1 MSFQPDITSKWLDIV
16 YSETPGFINI
26 CSTLNW
32 AGRCYPSGDTDIALE
47 YIQELDKAGAEGIYL
62 RATTLRSVPE
72 SGRGSDEL
80 SFYLPGLWADI
91 DIAGPG
97 HKTSQQLPP
106 DVASAMR
113 IVDESGLPEPSHW
126 VHSGGGLYPW
136 WLLRNPIE
144 ISDLEDF
151 RALSGGWQKVLEA
164 SAKKLGYHYGS
175 GVGDLSRVLR
185 IPGTVNRKAGIE
197 RPCAELEGH
206 SWDGPLYE
214 AADLFEA
221 LAAATPDPV
230 PQEPSRLEVK
240 LNRLP
245 GFGVRPGDD
254 FNNKVS
260 WRDLLLPLGWQW
272 VYKRG
277 DKWHLRRPGK
287 LQGGASATLSDTTGN
302 LYVFSE
308 ECHPLKSFEYY
319 SPFAFYTAIEH
330 NGDFASAAKE
340 LGRLGYGTPRDV
352 DSDSQL
358 VFASVKTATRPAV
371 AAQTAND
378 PAPMEQVPVEL
389 DSLGL
394 PKYPD
399 TVFGQEPW
407 DQVGAARIWTSI
419 FKDVFAHSSAQK
431 TWSRWGESAWCEDE
445 QEHHGHSAS
454 LMVERIRNYAR
465 QAEAADPEGSK
476 NLARKAEKL
485 CTNGA
490 IEAILKIAAKDPR
503 IAVKPSDFDKDPNL
517 MTVGNGT
524 LNLQTGQLG
533 PHDPKNMLTRL
544 VNADFKPEAKTGRWH
559 EFMEQILPD
568 PEVRNYLQRACG
580 YMLTGTLNERVMFL
594 IHGESGTGKT
604 QFLEALRSV
613 LGDFAGVAPA
623 SAFQPRQQGYKGPSE
638 DLHKLKGKRLVI
650 QSELDAGSKLNESLV
665 KSIIGGDTQTTRPLY
680 GAPVDWEPE
689 YTVFMATNYL
699 PRISSSDN
707 AIWNRVKPIKFEQVF
722 IDNSGQALD
731 PSCRNLG
738 RKMAKEE
745 PEVILNWLLE
755 GLRLYQE
762 HGLKEPAQVSEWTQ
776 NYRDDVDTTR
786 QFIAEAPEEGRIKVE
801 PTAQVTVRE
810 LYRTYTA
817 WCQDNTITPV
827 GSKTFNERMLSSG
840 WKKEKRERGITWLG
854 IGLAGWIGE
863 AQQPAVVKTW
873 ERRQ

>member
-1 MSFQPDITSKWLDIV
+1 M
-16 YSETPGFINI
+16 TP
-26 CSTLNW
+26 
-32 AGRCYPSGDTDIALE
+32 
-47 YIQELDKAGAEGIYL
+47 
-62 RATTLRSVPE
+62 
-72 SGRGSDEL
+72 
-80 SFYLPGLWADI
+80 
-91 DIAGPG
+91 
-97 HKTSQQLPP
+97 
-106 DVASAMR
+106 
-113 IVDESGLPEPSHW
+113 
-126 VHSGGGLYPW
+126 
-136 WLLRNPIE
+136 
-144 ISDLEDF
+144 
-151 RALSGGWQKVLEA
+151 LEA
-164 SAKKLGYHYGS
+164 ALAWHDAGFCTIPPAQDGKKRPAFEWKQWQSERPRRSLVEGWYSLEGFERT
-175 GVGDLSRVLR
+175 GVGIVCGAVSGNLEML
-185 IPGTVNRKAGIE
+185 
-197 RPCAELEGH
+197 ELEGCAT
-206 SWDGPLYE
+206 SSLDFDAILWECQARGIDWLWETLLRDGYAE
-214 AADLFEA
+214 W
-221 LAAATPDPV
+221 TPSGGLHFFYRVDGAPV
-230 PQEPSRLEVK
+230 PGNKKVAQRLATGEELAENPGQKRFTLAETRGEGGWVIVAPSHGNIHPTKQSWTFAAGEPGRVLTITQQQRDLLCESLHAALDKMPEVQRYEPPVRPA
-240 LNRLP
+240 LSSIGSQL
-245 GFGVRPGDD
+245 RPGDD
-254 FNNKVS
+254 YAARMD
-260 WRDLLLPLGWQW
+260 WADILEPLGYRLTKQSGFYREWE
-272 VYKRG
+272 
-277 DKWHLRRPGK
+277 RPGK
-287 LQGGASATLSDTTGN
+287 NQGSCSVTTGKTAEDRLYCFSSNDPYFEPDAGPYNKFAAYVQINFGHISAQN
-302 LYVFSE
+302 LHE
-308 ECHPLKSFEYY
+308 ATKRL
-319 SPFAFYTAIEH
+319 
-330 NGDFASAAKE
+330 ASD
-340 LGRLGYGTPRDV
+340 GYGTPRDV
-352 DSDSQL
+352 DSDSRL
-358 VFASVKTATRPAV
+358 VFASVKTAERPTV
-371 AAQTAND
+371 AAQTASD
-378 PAPMEQVPVEL
+378 PAPVEQVPLEL
-389 DSLGL
+389 DSLGMPL
-394 PKYPD
+394 YPD

-419 FKDVFAHSSAQK
+419 FKDTFTHSSTQK
-431 TWSRWGESAWCEDE
+431 TWSQWSQSAWREDE

-544 VNADFKPEAKTGRWH
+544 VNADFRPEAETGRWNQ
-559 EFMEQILPD
+559 FMEQILPD
-568 PEVRNYLQRACG
+568 PQVRNYLQRACG

-604 QFLEALRSV
+604 QFLEALRAV

-722 IDNSGQALD
+722 IDDSGQALD
-731 PSCRNLG
+731 PSSRNLG

-755 GLRLYQE
+755 GLRMYQE
-762 HGLKEPAQVSEWTQ
+762 QGLKEPAQVLAWTQ
-776 NYRDDVDTTR
+776 GYRDDVDTTR

-801 PTAQVTVRE
+801 ENASVTVRD
-810 LYRTYTA
+810 LYRTYAA
-817 WCQDNTITPV
+817 WCQDNGITPV

-863 AQQPAVVKTW
+863 ALQPAVVKTW